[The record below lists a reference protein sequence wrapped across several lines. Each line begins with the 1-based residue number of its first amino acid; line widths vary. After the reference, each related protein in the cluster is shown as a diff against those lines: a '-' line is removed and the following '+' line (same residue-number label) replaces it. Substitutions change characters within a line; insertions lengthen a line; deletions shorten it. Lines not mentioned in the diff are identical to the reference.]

1 MTDQKLIV
9 RSKYGKYEMLLRR
22 PHVEGTN
29 ETSKTND
36 SVKNTGQSLLLKN
49 K

>member
-1 MTDQKLIV
+1 MA
-9 RSKYGKYEMLLRR
+9 RSKYMYDKYELLLAR

-29 ETSKTND
+29 KLSKTHD
-36 SVKNTGQSLLLKN
+36 SVKNTGQSILQKN